1 MIDDDILRQMLRT
14 ALPVGAATPPRDLW
28 PAVVQR
34 SQARAGFSSTD
45 ASMAAIVVIV
55 LLMFPRWFWFL
66 AYHL

>member
-1 MIDDDILRQMLRT
+1 MIDDDILRQLLRT
-14 ALPVGAATPPRDLW
+14 ALPADTAMPPRDLW

-34 SQARAGFSSTD
+34 SQARVRFSSTD